1 MEGADGKKKVISVQ
15 ARIKAK
21 GSPIT
26 ITLGAVANPDKWLNY
41 VNRND
46 EGLTNAELKAKQD
59 EIAEYRTKLQNLV
72 N

>member
-21 GSPIT
+21 GNPVT

-41 VNRND
+41 VNKNE
-46 EGLTNAELKAKQD
+46 EGLTADELKVKQD
-59 EIAEYRTKLQNLV
+59 EIEEYRTKLQNLV